1 MQLSKAIT
9 SLLYQHDC
17 VTIPDFGSFIVKE
30 SSAKYVE
37 VENKFYP
44 PGRYISFNP
53 MIKSNDGLLANYISS
68 KKSISYNEA
77 LRKIG
82 LKVIKWKKIL
92 SQDTLYI
99 QGIGEFILN
108 DSENLI
114 FSADKNSNFSKES
127 FGLRPLNVQTI
138 GNSELTYNQ
147 NTLKKYNSLNNQR
160 KTLSLPVPLRNAAIF
175 IFLLAGAY
183 FVNLNYKESVF
194 KNEIEQNKIERE
206 NSITRLEKA
215 IFNLGEIPP
224 LTVNIERKTTENFHI
239 IAGAFSSS
247 INADKLVSG
256 LVNKG
261 YKSTKFPKNKDGLIR
276 VTFGSFNSKE
286 DAVIA
291 LRSIRDNENKYAW
304 ILTISNQ

>member
-53 MIKSNDGLLANYISS
+53 LIKSNEGLLANYISS
-68 KKSISYNEA
+68 KKSIPYNEA

-108 DSENLI
+108 DSENLV
-114 FSADKNSNFSKES
+114 FTADKNSNFSKES
-127 FGLRPLNVQTI
+127 FGLRPLKVQTI
-138 GNSELTYNQ
+138 SNSVLTYNQ
-147 NTLKKYNSLNNQR
+147 NTLKKYNSLNNQK
-160 KTLSLPVPLRNAAIF
+160 KTLSLPIPLRNAAIF

-183 FVNLNYKESVF
+183 FVNLNYKDSVF

-276 VTFGSFNSKE
+276 VTFGSFNFKE
-286 DAVIA
+286 EAVIA

-304 ILTISNQ
+304 ILTISN

>member
-1 MQLSKAIT
+1 M
-9 SLLYQHDC
+9 
-17 VTIPDFGSFIVKE
+17 
-30 SSAKYVE
+30 
-37 VENKFYP
+37 
-44 PGRYISFNP
+44 
-53 MIKSNDGLLANYISS
+53 
-68 KKSISYNEA
+68 
-77 LRKIG
+77 
-82 LKVIKWKKIL
+82 

-114 FSADKNSNFSKES
+114 FTADKNSNFSKES
-127 FGLRPLNVQTI
+127 FGLRPLNVQTT

-147 NTLKKYNSLNNQR
+147 NTLKKYNSLNNQK
-160 KTLSLPVPLRNAAIF
+160 KTLILPVPLRNAAIF

-276 VTFGSFNSKE
+276 VTFGSFNTKE

-304 ILTISNQ
+304 ILTISN

>member
-17 VTIPDFGSFIVKE
+17 VTIPDFGSLIVKK

-37 VENKFYP
+37 SENKFYP

-53 MIKSNDGLLANYISS
+53 IIKSNDGLLANYISS
-68 KKSISYNEA
+68 KKSITYNEA
-77 LRKIG
+77 LRKIS
-82 LKVIKWKKIL
+82 LKVLKWKKIL

-108 DSENLI
+108 DSENLV
-114 FSADKNSNFSKES
+114 FTADKNSNFSKES
-127 FGLRPLNVQTI
+127 FGLRPLKVQTI
-138 GNSELTYNQ
+138 SSSVLTYNQ
-147 NTLKKYNSLNNQR
+147 NTLKKYNSLNNQK
-160 KTLSLPVPLRNAAIF
+160 KTLSLPIPLRNAAIF

-194 KNEIEQNKIERE
+194 KNEIEQNKIERQ
-206 NSITRLEKA
+206 NSIARLEKA
-215 IFNLGEIPP
+215 TFNLGEIPP
-224 LTVNIERKTTENFHI
+224 LTVNIERKITQNFHI

-247 INADKLVSG
+247 MNADKLVSG
-256 LVNKG
+256 LINKG
-261 YKSTKFPKNKDGLIR
+261 YKSKKFPKNNDGLIR
-276 VTFGSFNSKE
+276 VTFGSFNTKE

-291 LRSIRDNENKYAW
+291 LKSIRDSENRYAW
-304 ILTISNQ
+304 ILTMTN

>member
-17 VTIPDFGSFIVKE
+17 VTIPDFGSFIVND

-37 VENKFYP
+37 AENKFYP

-53 MIKSNDGLLANYISS
+53 IIKSNDGLLANYISS
-68 KKSISYNEA
+68 KKSITYNEA
-77 LRKIG
+77 LRKIS
-82 LKVIKWKKIL
+82 LKVLKWKKIL

-108 DSENLI
+108 DSENLV
-114 FSADKNSNFSKES
+114 FTADKNSNFSKES
-127 FGLRPLNVQTI
+127 FGLRPLKVQTI
-138 GNSELTYNQ
+138 SNSVLTYNQ
-147 NTLKKYNSLNNQR
+147 NTLKKYNSLNNHK
-160 KTLSLPVPLRNAAIF
+160 KTLSLPIPLRNAAIF

-194 KNEIEQNKIERE
+194 KNEIEQNKIERQ
-206 NSITRLEKA
+206 NSIAQLEKA
-215 IFNLGEIPP
+215 TFNLGEMPP
-224 LTVNIERKTTENFHI
+224 LTVNIERKTTQNFHI

-247 INADKLVSG
+247 MNADKLVSG
-256 LVNKG
+256 LINKG
-261 YKSTKFPKNKDGLIR
+261 YKSKKFPKNNDGLIR
-276 VTFGSFNSKE
+276 VTFGSFNTKE

-291 LRSIRDNENKYAW
+291 LRSIRDSENRYAW
-304 ILTISNQ
+304 ILTMTN

>member
-9 SLLYQHDC
+9 SLLYQYDC

-37 VENKFYP
+37 DENKFYP

-68 KKSISYNEA
+68 KKSIPYNEA

-114 FSADKNSNFSKES
+114 FYADKNSNFSKES

-291 LRSIRDNENKYAW
+291 LRSVRDNENKYAW
-304 ILTISNQ
+304 ILTISN

>member
-17 VTIPDFGSFIVKE
+17 VTIPDFGSFIVND

-37 VENKFYP
+37 AENKFYP

-53 MIKSNDGLLANYISS
+53 IIKSNDGLLANYISS

-77 LRKIG
+77 LRKIS
-82 LKVIKWKKIL
+82 LKVLKWKKIL

-108 DSENLI
+108 DSENLV
-114 FSADKNSNFSKES
+114 FTADKNSNFSKES
-127 FGLRPLNVQTI
+127 FGLRPLKVQTI
-138 GNSELTYNQ
+138 SSSVLTYNQ
-147 NTLKKYNSLNNQR
+147 NTLKKYNSLNNQK
-160 KTLSLPVPLRNAAIF
+160 KTLSLPIPLRNAAIF

-194 KNEIEQNKIERE
+194 KNEIEQNKIERQ
-206 NSITRLEKA
+206 NSIARLEKA
-215 IFNLGEIPP
+215 TFNLGEIPP
-224 LTVNIERKTTENFHI
+224 LTVNIERKITQNFHI

-247 INADKLVSG
+247 MNADKLVSG
-256 LVNKG
+256 LINKG
-261 YKSTKFPKNKDGLIR
+261 YKSKKFPKNNDGLIR
-276 VTFGSFNSKE
+276 VTFGSFNTKE

-291 LRSIRDNENKYAW
+291 LRSIRDSENRYAW
-304 ILTISNQ
+304 ILTMTN

>member
-17 VTIPDFGSFIVKE
+17 VTIPDFGSFIVKK

-37 VENKFYP
+37 SENKFYP

-53 MIKSNDGLLANYISS
+53 IIKSNDGLLANYISS
-68 KKSISYNEA
+68 KKSISYNEV
-77 LRKIG
+77 LRKID
-82 LKVIKWKKIL
+82 LKVVKWKKIL

-108 DSENLI
+108 DSGNLV
-114 FSADKNSNFSKES
+114 FSADKNSNFSKEN
-127 FGLRPLNVQTI
+127 FGLRPLNVQRI
-138 GNSELTYNQ
+138 GNGVLTYNQ
-147 NTLKKYNSLNNQR
+147 NTLEKYNSLNNEK
-160 KTLSLPVPLRNAAIF
+160 KTLSLPIPLRNAAIF

-183 FVNLNYKESVF
+183 FVNLNYQEAVF

-206 NSITRLEKA
+206 NSIARLEKA
-215 IFNLGEIPP
+215 IFNLGEIPA
-224 LTVNIERKTTENFHI
+224 LTVNIERKTTQNYHI

-247 INADKLVSG
+247 VNADKLVSG

-261 YKSTKFPKNKDGLIR
+261 YKSIKFPKNKDGLVR
-276 VTFGSFNSKE
+276 VTFGSFNTKE

-291 LRSIRDNENKYAW
+291 LRSIRDSENKYAW
-304 ILTISNQ
+304 ILTISN